1 MNLQTQLAGA
11 QNQRPRFL
19 RALRRRMQCHRFFR
33 NYRRMLQQIQRLHQL
48 IPLQRMLPAKT
59 VRIRPLLN
67 FVALKRSGHNPAPG
81 NHFSLVNPR
90 PDARGK
96 PRINLAKLHVRLGER
111 HALHATHLGV
121 RSQQQ
126 RQLRLQRNLEW
137 VLAKRTL
144 PAIHVRIFRR
154 HHYVSALRQRRSLRD
169 RDGLR
174 RAGRHTFPCH
184 SVRRRKSPRAVRQHA
199 NANPNRLRLRQRPH
213 PPVLG
218 RQVALPQV
226 HHAHIGVRSSSDSC
240 SVERCGGQ
248 IVHAAE
254 SGSRIS
260 TCHPRGWHVY
270 QGAPEIA

>member
-1 MNLQTQLAGA
+1 MALLAKRVSA
-11 QNQRPRFL
+11 LIVSSTCTSVSATPMDLASRSTVSTTLRSSRSVAPTFRPRAAPDF
-19 RALRRRMQCHRFFR
+19 RATFIVRRKPCQ
-33 NYRRMLQQIQRLHQL
+33 
-48 IPLQRMLPAKT
+48 
-59 VRIRPLLN
+59 
-67 FVALKRSGHNPAPG
+67 
-81 NHFSLVNPR
+81 HFSLVNPR

-96 PRINLAKLHVRLGER
+96 PRIILATLHVRLGER

-174 RAGRHTFPCH
+174 RAGRHTFLCH

-218 RQVALPQV
+218 RQV
-226 HHAHIGVRSSSDSC
+226 
-240 SVERCGGQ
+240 
-248 IVHAAE
+248 
-254 SGSRIS
+254 
-260 TCHPRGWHVY
+260 
-270 QGAPEIA
+270 